1 MKPQSLSD
9 GGHIPG
15 TVTGQSNQDWILLDL
30 RIHLDYEMTETA
42 KELIRTNAEITQI
55 RERYKKRAAAAAAS
69 QDLD

>member
-9 GGHIPG
+9 GGRIPG

-55 RERYKKRAAAAAAS
+55 RERYEKRAAAAAAS